1 MRTILYLALMLWR
14 RSQGPPPK
22 QRRPKSIEQRRNERE
37 LFFWTV
43 REVLALARQTLRLL
57 LLAALVIY
65 VIASLI
71 EGRPAAL
78 IEIILRPR

>member
-1 MRTILYLALMLWR
+1 MRTTVYLALRLWR

-22 QRRPKSIEQRRNERE
+22 QRRPKSIKWRRKERE

-71 EGRPAAL
+71 EGRPPS
-78 IEIILRPR
+78 IETIIRPL